1 MKGRNAKSAIELFDN
16 GQGVY
21 ALWRRGPCGACSE
34 NGDVALW
41 RVLSERRRG
50 PLARARGVETGPCG
64 ACSFLRGDSSVT
76 RKKHGKRAVELYDN
90 GVHLLVGALRAG
102 DPLVCAWFL
111 SGELTVYQKKNG
123 KKAVELYDNG
133 KVSDLLSQ
141 VNMHV
146 LEMPRHTAAAASQ
159 RELQVRPL

>member
-1 MKGRNAKSAIELFDN
+1 MAREARAQRMETWPFGACSVKGD
-16 GQGVY
+16 V
-21 ALWRRGPCGACSE
+21 ALWRVLGEWRRGPCGACS
-34 NGDVALW
+34 
-41 RVLSERRRG
+41 
-50 PLARARGVETGPCG
+50 
-64 ACSFLRGDSSVT
+64 FLTGDSSVT
-76 RKKHGKRAVELYDN
+76 RKKRGKRAIELYDN

-102 DPLVCAWFL
+102 DPSVRAWFL
-111 SGELTVYQKKNG
+111 SGEMTVYQKKNG

-159 RELQVRPL
+159 RGLQVRPL